1 MMKNL
6 VLAFL
11 FFQADVD
18 LRIIKSTE
26 RGFNKNIN
34 ELKNEIKNFSD
45 NEKCFVILIDQMKI
59 QPNLVW
65 DKHTGRTYWVCRFGG
80 H

>member
-1 MMKNL
+1 MIFDMMKNL

-45 NEKCFVILIDQMKI
+45 NEKCFVILID
-59 QPNLVW
+59 
-65 DKHTGRTYWVCRFGG
+65 
-80 H
+80 